1 MAIKTAGMGLLRFHY
16 ILLESWPTLH
26 RRPLIQILINRDIL
40 RRGGG
45 GGVSKLF
52 YKIQ

>member
-1 MAIKTAGMGLLRFHY
+1 MAIKAAGMGLLRFHY
-16 ILLESWPTLH
+16 ILLESWPALH

-45 GGVSKLF
+45 GVSKLLF
-52 YKIQ
+52 L